1 LGVGRAL
8 VAGPAEEL
16 GHLGLHS
23 SLDQQPGAK
32 TGDILQ
38 DPNQVTVGSEQ
49 GIDLA
54 TDATGG

>member
-1 LGVGRAL
+1 LAARWERAR
-8 VAGPAEEL
+8 PRNS